1 MNLIDTVPAS
11 QTARRPRR
19 TLTPIF
25 CPRETARAAVREV
38 LG

>member
-1 MNLIDTVPAS
+1 MNLTDTLPLT
-11 QTARRPRR
+11 QTSRPRR
-19 TLTPIF
+19 MLIPIF

>member
-1 MNLIDTVPAS
+1 MNLTDTHATT
-11 QTARRPRR
+11 QNTRRTRR